1 MGVLTMKL
9 KHLGKQIQTWWHR
22 KNSALFDPKG
32 TETFIIEETQGLCR
46 RQIPDEIFEGMLM
59 LSTAS
64 LHFVT
69 VPTVFFPLHLTPP
82 RMCTRRPCWD
92 FTCFFAA
99 SAYRCISVS
108 VKKVCFVFRGE
119 FRVVFFRVLWNWYQI
134 WVWQI
139 WKVSISCFVNFKASP
154 FQIGSSQLELRSED
168 VRGFESHFTFQGRST
183 YTSLHE
189 STRIPQKF
197 HGKKRHLPGISM
209 TVRYEIM
216 WDRLVPLVL
225 QVVGFVVLPF

>member
-1 MGVLTMKL
+1 
-9 KHLGKQIQTWWHR
+9 
-22 KNSALFDPKG
+22 
-32 TETFIIEETQGLCR
+32 
-46 RQIPDEIFEGMLM
+46 M

-119 FRVVFFRVLWNWYQI
+119 FRCISVF
-134 WVWQI
+134 
-139 WKVSISCFVNFKASP
+139 SCFVKFQGFSVSRLLSNWY
-154 FQIGSSQLELRSED
+154 QIGSSQLELRSED
-168 VRGFESHFTFQGRST
+168 VRGFESHFTFQGWRV
-183 YTSLHE
+183 YLHE
-189 STRIPQKF
+189 STRRKRDSTTISRKTSKN
-197 HGKKRHLPGISM
+197 KKTAFAWHFDDC
-209 TVRYEIM
+209 EI
-216 WDRLVPLVL
+216 
-225 QVVGFVVLPF
+225 